1 LSRHSLGEGGTPPA
15 GGHKARSYILVR
27 LRRTCT
33 PPVCSCVG
41 VTALRVMS
49 VYEAVKNGE
58 DFMVEQGVIRPP
70 SEAHSLL
77 VRVTRNCPWNRC
89 VFCPAYKGVK
99 FSRRSVEEVKA
110 DIDAM
115 AKEYGK
121 HSAMIKTAFLQDA
134 DSLILK
140 TEQIL
145 EILRHMKAKF
155 PNLERITTYGRA
167 TTLKR
172 KSVQEFVQLKEAGLT
187 RIHAGL
193 ESGSEKVLKMI
204 RKGITPEDIVEAGRK
219 VMAAGISLS
228 EYIMPGVGGRA
239 LSEEHA
245 RETARLLNQV
255 RPDFI
260 RVRTFALPPK
270 SPMKKMVD
278 EGSFS
283 PMTDEEIVAEIR
295 LLVSCLDEM
304 HSFFSCG
311 DYSPNLL
318 MEVNGYLDEKKAD
331 MLRELDKFLRL
342 SPEQKKVYSLIRR
355 SGSMNY
361 PVDIVLDEKV
371 MKEVLPEI
379 ERLEQGDPEGFNRY
393 IETLMSYMI
402 PQPQTDEEWD

>member
-1 LSRHSLGEGGTPPA
+1 
-15 GGHKARSYILVR
+15 
-27 LRRTCT
+27 
-33 PPVCSCVG
+33 
-41 VTALRVMS
+41 
-49 VYEAVKNGE
+49 
-58 DFMVEQGVIRPP
+58 MVEQGVIRPP

-77 VRVTRNCPWNRC
+77 VRVTRNCPWNQC
-89 VFCPAYKGVK
+89 LFCPAYKGVK
-99 FSRRSVEEVKA
+99 FSRRSVADVKA

-115 AKEYGK
+115 AEEYAK
-121 HSAMIKTAFLQDA
+121 HLNMIETAFLQDA

-140 TEQIL
+140 TDQIL
-145 EILRHMKAKF
+145 EILQHMKVRF
-155 PNLERITTYGRA
+155 PSLKRVTTYARA

-172 KSVQEFVQLKEAGLT
+172 KNVEEFVQLKEAGLT

-204 RKGITPEDIVEAGRK
+204 KKGITPEDILDGGKK
-219 VMAAGISLS
+219 VIAAGISLS
-228 EYIMPGVGGRA
+228 EYIMPGVGGRT

-245 RETARLLNQV
+245 RETAHLLNKV

-260 RVRTFALPPK
+260 RVRTFALHPR

-278 EGSFS
+278 EGAFV

-295 LLVSCLDEM
+295 LLVSCLDEI
-304 HSFFSCG
+304 HSYFSCG

-331 MLRELDKFLRL
+331 MLGELDKFLAL
-342 SPEQKKVYSLIRR
+342 TPEQKKVYSLIRR
-355 SGSMNY
+355 SNPVNY

-371 MKEVLPEI
+371 MRQVLPEI
-379 ERLEQGDPEGFNRY
+379 EKLERGNPDGLNRY
-393 IETLMSYMI
+393 IETLMSSMI